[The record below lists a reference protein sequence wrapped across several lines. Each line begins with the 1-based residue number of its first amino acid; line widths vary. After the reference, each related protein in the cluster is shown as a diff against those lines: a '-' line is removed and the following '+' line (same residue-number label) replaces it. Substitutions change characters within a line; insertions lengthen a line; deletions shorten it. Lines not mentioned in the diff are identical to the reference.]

1 MGCFS
6 FVLMWPNKNKVQAAI
21 QAIALIQGLK
31 TMHMTK
37 NSKLAL
43 LVAGLLGS
51 TGLMANEWGTVAARA
66 TAADGYEV
74 RAHQFRVV
82 KVPLDSFA
90 GLQGGA
96 NKLTLPLPDGGEVT
110 FALEA
115 YDLLP
120 ADLAA
125 KYPQIRTFKGHNPAH
140 PIETGRFDLGP
151 QGFHAMFS
159 HQGRMV
165 FVDPLRNAEGYAV
178 YYQQDA
184 HSRLEEAA
192 DEVIGPKLS
201 KLVRKVQVDGNVRKR
216 YVIAISATGEFTQ
229 YHGGSKALTMAAIAT
244 LLNRVNQVYQRD
256 VGAEFVLA
264 SGNDNLIFTDPA
276 SDLFANDNSDA
287 QTNIG
292 VQAYYFTNMQL
303 GNFDI
308 GHVLNTNGGGLAGL
322 AVLCTNQKS
331 GGMSGSPTPVGD
343 AFFVDYV
350 AHEIGH
356 QFGADHTF
364 NGTTGSCGAG
374 TRVASQAYEPGSGSS
389 IMAYAGICG
398 DENIQTHSDPYFH
411 SKSIEQMRAHMA
423 TVSTCG
429 TTLALSNNAPQAAAG
444 GDYVIPANTAFML
457 KGAGGDLDNDS
468 LLYNWEQIDLGTE
481 SSSAATMI
489 DDGSLP
495 LFRFVSPA
503 ASSERILPSLPS
515 LLSGTLAKGEAWP
528 TTNRDLN
535 FRLTVRDGQGGV
547 ASDDMKVQ
555 VINTGAAFRIT
566 NPFYGVTLTPGA
578 SQAIAWDV
586 AGTTVAPISCSKVD
600 ISVTQDEGVSWT
612 MLAAGQPNNGAAT
625 VTLPADLTSS
635 VRLKVACSDNIF
647 FAISPLK
654 LPLVQGGSTSGG
666 GGGGGAIG
674 LWALALALLGWQ
686 RRRT

>member
-1 MGCFS
+1 
-6 FVLMWPNKNKVQAAI
+6 
-21 QAIALIQGLK
+21 
-31 TMHMTK
+31 MHVTK
-37 NSKLAL
+37 KYSLAL
-43 LVAGLLGS
+43 LVGSLLASPSLIASEWS
-51 TGLMANEWGTVAARA
+51 TLAARA
-66 TAADGYEV
+66 TAATGYEV
-74 RAHQFRVV
+74 RANQFRVA
-82 KVPLDSFA
+82 KVPLDYFA
-90 GLQGGA
+90 GLQAGA
-96 NKLTLPLPDGGEVT
+96 KQLTLPLPDGGEVT
-110 FALEA
+110 FTLEA

-125 KYPQIRTFKGHNPAH
+125 KYPQIRTFKGHNPSR
-140 PIETGRFDLGP
+140 PLDTGRFDLGP

-159 HQGRMV
+159 HQGKMV

-184 HSRLEEAA
+184 HSRLDEEA
-192 DEVIGPKLS
+192 DRVLGGQVS
-201 KLVRKVQVDGNVRKR
+201 KLARKVQVDGNARKR
-216 YVIAISATGEFTQ
+216 YTIAISATGEFTQ
-229 YHGGSKALTMAAIAT
+229 YHGGSQVLAMAAIAT

-264 SGNDNLIFTDPA
+264 TGNDEVVFTNPATDPF
-276 SDLFANDNSDA
+276 DNNDNDA

-292 VQAYYFTNMQL
+292 VQALYFTNMKL

-308 GHVLNTNGGGLAGL
+308 GHVLNTGGGGLAGL

-331 GGMSGSPTPVGD
+331 SGMSGSATPVGD

-364 NGTTGSCGAG
+364 NGTSGSCGG
-374 TRVASQAYEPGSGSS
+374 GNRVAGQAYEPGSGSS

-398 DENIQTHSDPYFH
+398 EENIQANSDPYFH
-411 SKSIEQMRAHMA
+411 SKSIEQMRSHMA
-423 TVSTCG
+423 TYPSCG
-429 TTLALSNNAPQAAAG
+429 TALTLGNSTPQAVAG
-444 GDYVIPANTAFML
+444 RDYVIPANTPFAL
-457 KGAGGDLDNDS
+457 NGAGSDLDGNA

-489 DDGSLP
+489 DDGTRP
-495 LFRFVSPA
+495 LFRFVAPTPSP
-503 ASSERILPSLPS
+503 ERILPSLPS
-515 LLSGTLAKGEAWP
+515 LLSGTLAKGDAWP

-555 VINTGAAFRIT
+555 VVKTSSVFRIT

-578 SQAIAWDV
+578 SQALAWDV
-586 AGTTVAPISCSKVD
+586 AGTDQAPISCSKVD
-600 ISVTQDEGVSWT
+600 ISVTQDEGANWT
-612 MLAAGQPNNGAAT
+612 MLAAGQSNNGAAT
-625 VTLPADLTSS
+625 VILPANLTSS

-654 LPLVQGGSTSGG
+654 LPLVQSGTNSGG
-666 GGGGGAIG
+666 GGGGSLGF
-674 LWALALALLGWQ
+674 WTLALALLGWH
-686 RRRT
+686 RRAK

>member
-74 RAHQFRVV
+74 RAHQFRVA
-82 KVPLDSFA
+82 KVPLDYFA
-90 GLQGGA
+90 GLQAGA
-96 NKLTLPLPDGGEVT
+96 SELTLPLPDGGEVT

-159 HQGRMV
+159 HQGKMV
-165 FVDPLRNAEGYAV
+165 FVDPLRNADGYAV

-184 HSRLEEAA
+184 FSRLEEDA
-192 DEVIGPKLS
+192 DKVVGVDS
-201 KLVRKVQVDGNVRKR
+201 KVLARKVLVDGNVRKR
-216 YVIAISATGEFTQ
+216 YTIAISAAGEYTR
-229 YHGGSKALTMAAIAT
+229 YHGGSQVLALAAIAT
-244 LLNRVNQVYQRD
+244 LLNRVNEVYQRD
-256 VGAEFVLA
+256 VGAEFQLA
-264 SGNDNLIFTDPA
+264 SKNINLIFTDPA
-276 SDLFANDNSDA
+276 TDPFTNSDSDGDE
-287 QTNIG
+287 NVK
-292 VQAYYFTNMQL
+292 VQAKAFADGDL
-303 GNFDI
+303 GTFDI
-308 GHVLNTNGGGLAGL
+308 GHVLNTGGGGLAGL
-322 AVLCTNQKS
+322 GVLCTARKS
-331 GGMSGSPTPVGD
+331 DGMTGSTTPVGD
-343 AFFVDYV
+343 AFFIDYV

-364 NGTTGSCGAG
+364 NGTTGSCGGGNRADI
-374 TRVASQAYEPGSGSS
+374 QAYEPGSGSS

-398 DENIQTHSDPYFH
+398 EENIQPHSDPYFH

-429 TTLALSNNAPQAAAG
+429 ATLPLSNNAPQAAAG
-444 GDYVIPANTAFML
+444 NDYVIPANTPFVL
-457 KGAGGDLDNDS
+457 KGAGSDLDGNP
-468 LLYNWEQIDLGTE
+468 LLYTWEQIDLGNE
-481 SSSAATMI
+481 SSSAATMV
-489 DDGSLP
+489 DDGTRP
-495 LFRFVSPA
+495 LFRFFSPT
-503 ASSERILPSLPS
+503 ASPERILPSLPS
-515 LLSGTLAKGEAWP
+515 LLSGNLAKGEAWP

-547 ASDDMKVQ
+547 ASDDVKVQ
-555 VINTGAAFRIT
+555 VVDTGAAFRIT
-566 NPFYGVTLTPGA
+566 SPISGGALTPGG
-578 SQAIAWDV
+578 SQSLTWDV

-600 ISVTQDEGVSWT
+600 ISVTQNEGSSWAT
-612 MLAAGQPNNGAAT
+612 LATSQPNSGSAT
-625 VTLPADLTSS
+625 VTLPGNLTSS

-654 LPLVQGGSTSGG
+654 LPLVQGGSTSGS
-666 GGGGGAIG
+666 GGGGGALG
-674 LWALALALLGWQ
+674 VWTLALALLGWQ
-686 RRRT
+686 RRRR

>member
-1 MGCFS
+1 
-6 FVLMWPNKNKVQAAI
+6 
-21 QAIALIQGLK
+21 
-31 TMHMTK
+31 MHVTK
-37 NSKLAL
+37 KYSLAL
-43 LVAGLLGS
+43 LVGSLLASPSLIASEWS
-51 TGLMANEWGTVAARA
+51 TLAARA
-66 TAADGYEV
+66 TAATGYEV
-74 RAHQFRVV
+74 RANQFRVA
-82 KVPLDSFA
+82 KVPLDYFA
-90 GLQGGA
+90 GLQAGA
-96 NKLTLPLPDGGEVT
+96 KQLTLPLPDGGEVT
-110 FALEA
+110 FTLEA

-125 KYPQIRTFKGHNPAH
+125 KYPQIRTFKGHNPSR
-140 PIETGRFDLGP
+140 PLDTGRFDLGP

-159 HQGRMV
+159 HQGKMV

-184 HSRLEEAA
+184 HSRLDEEADRVLGA
-192 DEVIGPKLS
+192 QVS
-201 KLVRKVQVDGNVRKR
+201 KLARKVQVDGNARKR
-216 YVIAISATGEFTQ
+216 YTIAISATGEFTQ
-229 YHGGSKALTMAAIAT
+229 YHGGSQVLAMAAITT

-264 SGNDNLIFTDPA
+264 MGNDEVVFTNPATDPF
-276 SDLFANDNSDA
+276 DNNDNDA

-292 VQAYYFTNMQL
+292 VQALYFTNMKL

-308 GHVLNTNGGGLAGL
+308 GHVLNTGGGGLAGL

-331 GGMSGSPTPVGD
+331 SGMSGSATPVGD

-364 NGTTGSCGAG
+364 NGTSGSCGG
-374 TRVASQAYEPGSGSS
+374 GNRVAGQAYEPGSGSS

-398 DENIQTHSDPYFH
+398 EENIQANSDPYFH
-411 SKSIEQMRAHMA
+411 SKSIEQMRSHMA
-423 TVSTCG
+423 TYPSCG
-429 TTLALSNNAPQAAAG
+429 TALTLGNSTPQAVAG
-444 GDYVIPANTAFML
+444 RDYVIPANTPFAL
-457 KGAGGDLDNDS
+457 NGAGSDLDGNA

-489 DDGSLP
+489 DDGTRP
-495 LFRFVSPA
+495 LFRFVAPTPSP
-503 ASSERILPSLPS
+503 ERILPSLPS
-515 LLSGTLAKGEAWP
+515 LLSGTLAKGDAWP

-555 VINTGAAFRIT
+555 VVKTSSVFRIT

-578 SQAIAWDV
+578 SQALAWDV
-586 AGTTVAPISCSKVD
+586 AGTDQAPISCSKVD
-600 ISVTQDEGVSWT
+600 ISVTQDEGANWT
-612 MLAAGQPNNGAAT
+612 MLAAGQSNNGAAT
-625 VTLPADLTSS
+625 VTLPANLTSS

-654 LPLVQGGSTSGG
+654 LPLVQSGTNSGG
-666 GGGGGAIG
+666 GGGGGG
-674 LWALALALLGWQ
+674 SLGFWTLALALLGWHW
-686 RRRT
+686 RAK